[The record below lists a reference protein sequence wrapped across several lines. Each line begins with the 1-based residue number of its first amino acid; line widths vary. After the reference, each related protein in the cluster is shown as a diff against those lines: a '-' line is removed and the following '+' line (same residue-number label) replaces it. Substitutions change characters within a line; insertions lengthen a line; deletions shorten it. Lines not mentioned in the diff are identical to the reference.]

1 MLDMRK
7 MNTNKTKKG
16 NRSQDRDWVRML
28 SLGII
33 ALCVIILLA
42 LLGTMAWKASID
54 NPKVFRVVVT
64 TDKLPD
70 SLKAC
75 NYIDYAQ
82 TDSLISAVRRYDEQ
96 LTQKYQYLVEQKEQ
110 DSQMFYW
117 GSLIVGIV
125 IAVFGWFGFQSFTTI
140 EDKAKNKASS
150 VAANVAKRTAWN
162 ETNDFLNQEGKK
174 QINEAAKENLQADV
188 VIKVKEQVMDE
199 LNTIIENRLDQ
210 YLASSKIDD
219 LAQRIESLE
228 KSVIPEI
235 DKAVREA
242 VKEVF
247 FKYKRPVDGG
257 TKNKEEKK

>member
-7 MNTNKTKKG
+7 MNTDKTKKG
-16 NRSQDRDWVRML
+16 NRSQDRDWVRTL

-33 ALCVIILLA
+33 ALCVIMLLA
-42 LLGTMAWKASID
+42 LLGTMAWKASKD

-70 SLKAC
+70 SLKAY

-82 TDSLISAVRRYDEQ
+82 ADSLISAVRRYDEQ

-110 DSQMFYW
+110 DSQVFYW

-125 IAVFGWFGFQSFTTI
+125 IALFGWFGFQSFTTI
-140 EDKAKNKASS
+140 EDKAKKK
-150 VAANVAKRTAWN
+150 AANVATRTAWN
-162 ETNDFLNQEGKK
+162 ETNRFLNQEGKK
-174 QINEAAKENLQADV
+174 QIDEAAKENLQADAV
-188 VIKVKEQVMDE
+188 TKVKEQVMDE
-199 LNTIIENRLDQ
+199 LNTVIENRLGQ

-228 KSVIPEI
+228 KFVIPEI

>member
-1 MLDMRK
+1 MRK
-7 MNTNKTKKG
+7 RKTNKPNSNDSTQK
-16 NRSQDRDWVRML
+16 SDWVKTL

-33 ALCVIILLA
+33 AVCVIMLLV
-42 LLGTMAWKASID
+42 LVGSMAWKATRN
-54 NPKVFRVVVT
+54 NPVVYRVIVT
-64 TDKLPD
+64 TDKMPD
-70 SLKAC
+70 SLKAY

-82 TDSLISAVRRYDEQ
+82 ADSLISAVRVYDEQ

-110 DSQMFYW
+110 DSQVFYW

-125 IAVFGWFGFQSFTTI
+125 IALFGWFGFQSFTTI
-140 EDKAKNKASS
+140 EDKAKKKA
-150 VAANVAKRTAWN
+150 VNVATRTAWN
-162 ETNDFLNQEGKK
+162 ETNRFLNQEGKK
-174 QINEAAKENLQADV
+174 QINEAAKENLQADAV
-188 VIKVKEQVMDE
+188 TKVKEQVMDE
-199 LNTIIENRLDQ
+199 LNTIIENRLGQ

-247 FKYKRPVDGG
+247 FKYKRPVDGV